1 MKPMATS
8 LVIKAGSSIF
18 QDSNCFASVAGLVVP
33 IAQSVDKL
41 FFVVSAVK
49 GETDRTID
57 QIAGSERAILDNALQ
72 GRIAEHAQ
80 KWNNPEIAQ
89 QLVEPEN
96 YSARM
101 LAEALHQCGIS
112 VRALQHGALYPLFGY
127 EKSSYLYA
135 MHDKHANGRYVSSFL
150 GSENVTVIPGFGVRN
165 IRGEIM
171 CTGRGSSDVTAVV
184 FAEALGIPEVI
195 YWKDSGGIWRNPQNP
210 QEGVFDIMFQEQV
223 RRSERILDNR
233 VYQFR
238 GGIRVTLPGKIDGGT
253 YIQPQQLLC
262 HEDVPCSC

>member
-1 MKPMATS
+1 
-8 LVIKAGSSIF
+8 
-18 QDSNCFASVAGLVVP
+18 
-33 IAQSVDKL
+33 
-41 FFVVSAVK
+41 
-49 GETDRTID
+49 
-57 QIAGSERAILDNALQ
+57 
-72 GRIAEHAQ
+72 
-80 KWNNPEIAQ
+80 
-89 QLVEPEN
+89 
-96 YSARM
+96 
-101 LAEALHQCGIS
+101 
-112 VRALQHGALYPLFGY
+112 
-127 EKSSYLYA
+127 
-135 MHDKHANGRYVSSFL
+135 
-150 GSENVTVIPGFGVRN
+150 
-165 IRGEIM
+165 M